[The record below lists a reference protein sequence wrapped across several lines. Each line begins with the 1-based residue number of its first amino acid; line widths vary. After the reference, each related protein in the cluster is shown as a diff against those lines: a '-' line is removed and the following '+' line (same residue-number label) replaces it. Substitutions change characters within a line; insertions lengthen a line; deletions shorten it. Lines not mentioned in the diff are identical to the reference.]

1 MSLWEKVKNIMS
13 IPEEDEFDEELEE
26 TSEPAAPKK
35 TETYDND
42 FSSKTS
48 ESLPRVHQGGRS
60 RSNTYAVPQKSS
72 VLVVLV
78 KPERFDDVPAIA
90 DHLNDKKTVVLNLES
105 ADRDT
110 SRRIIDFLSGV
121 TYANHGNIRKIA
133 NSTYIIV
140 PTDVDVTGELLME
153 DYEDGK
159 LYL

>member
-42 FSSKTS
+42 FSSKQS

-72 VLVVLV
+72 VQVVLV

-90 DHLNDKKTVVLNLES
+90 DHLNARRTVVLNLEN
-105 ADRDT
+105 T
-110 SRRIIDFLSGV
+110 PKEIVRRLIDFLSGV
-121 TYANHGNIRKIA
+121 AYANKGQIKRAA
-133 NSTYIIV
+133 NSTFVIT
-140 PTDVDVTGELLME
+140 PENVDVSGDVFFDEHSGSG
-153 DYEDGK
+153 Y
-159 LYL
+159 YN